1 MYTHPPFGFPSHLGQ
16 HPTHFLFQIISNGNT
31 KFTVPHSK
39 PMRQVFKLTLK
50 NCQDKAGSLR
60 MSLGSPS
67 HLDVLRKDL
76 HFPVLKVMKKYLHF
90 QCVED
95 SCCLLP
101 QLECHHIFQS

>member
-1 MYTHPPFGFPSHLGQ
+1 
-16 HPTHFLFQIISNGNT
+16 
-31 KFTVPHSK
+31 
-39 PMRQVFKLTLK
+39 MRQVFKLTLK